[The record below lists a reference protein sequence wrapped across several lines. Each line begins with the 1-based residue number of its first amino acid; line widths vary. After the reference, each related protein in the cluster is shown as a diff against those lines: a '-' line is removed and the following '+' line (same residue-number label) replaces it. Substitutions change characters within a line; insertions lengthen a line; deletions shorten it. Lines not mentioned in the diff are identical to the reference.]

1 MSNLSKVVLLAAGGF
16 AVSIILVVHMSQDA
30 DRKRLR
36 EGVRRDLERQKR
48 KQDNITKLEQQQGLT
63 RILEEQRSK
72 T

>member
-16 AVSIILVVHMSQDA
+16 AVSIILVVHLSQDA

-36 EGVRRDLERQKR
+36 EGVKRDLERQQR
-48 KQDNITKLEQQQGLT
+48 KKDNVTELRRQQELT
-63 RILEEQRSK
+63 RTLENQQSK

>member
-1 MSNLSKVVLLAAGGF
+1 
-16 AVSIILVVHMSQDA
+16 MSQDA